1 MKLSYKKIVFLVVAL
16 LAIVVALW
24 YALTIGNVTQIKAVS
39 TSPADWALE
48 VFDKVQTTYWKK
60 STENDLANLF
70 GLAIEKVSGD
80 KAGLTLTT
88 KKQFDELLSKL
99 LSVKTNDEKKK
110 LVTEV
115 ASVVLYNLPPAGRNA
130 LYTLRDETAL
140 RNEVK
145 NVDLGKDL
153 YGQLG
158 LAKGASTEEVEKS
171 YKKEE
176 EKLLA
181 EGTPEAKKKIEEL
194 SYAKSVLTDT
204 DTKANYDTAQIEPT
218 VFTKLLSPE
227 VYYIHIS
234 KFSPTTFDEF
244 VKASDNS
251 DKTKTLKA
259 LVLDVRGNIGG
270 AVDIMPYFMGLFL
283 GQNEY
288 AYDFFYQDIYEPNKT
303 KLGKLPSL
311 SKFKHMVLL
320 TDGLTQS
327 SAEIMTATLKRF
339 NKAIVVGK
347 TTRGWGTIEN
357 TFPIETTI
365 DPAEKYSLFL
375 VHRITLRDDSQPI
388 EGRGVD
394 PHVDTTKSDWKNTL
408 SDYVTYQPLFEAVKN
423 IATKSPIR

>member
-1 MKLSYKKIVFLVVAL
+1 MKMSYRTVVFLVVL
-16 LAIVVALW
+16 LVVVATAII
-24 YALTIGNVTQIKAVS
+24 YFKPGGVS
-39 TSPADWALE
+39 NEKRKVGTSPTDWALE
-48 VFDKVQTTYWKK
+48 VFDKIQTTYWKK
-60 STENDLANLF
+60 STENDLASLF

-80 KAGLTLTT
+80 KPGTTLISR
-88 KKQFDELLSKL
+88 KQLDELLTKRL
-99 LSVKTNDEKKK
+99 LSKTNDERKKF
-110 LVTEV
+110 VTDM
-115 ASVVLYNLPPAGRNA
+115 ASVVLYNLPPTGRNS
-130 LYTLRDETAL
+130 LYTLRDVTAL

-145 NVDLGKDL
+145 NVDPKKDL
-153 YGQLG
+153 YGELG
-158 LAKGASTEEVEKS
+158 LAKGASTVDVEKS
-171 YKKEE
+171 YKKET

-181 EGTPEAKKKIEEL
+181 EGTPEAKKKIAEL
-194 SYAKSVLTDT
+194 SYAKKVLTDT

-227 VYYIHIS
+227 VYYIYIS

-244 VKASDNS
+244 VKASDSS

-288 AYDFFYQDIYEPNKT
+288 AYDFFYQDIFEPNKT

-339 NKAIVVGK
+339 NKAVVVGK

-357 TFPIETTI
+357 TFPIETII

-388 EGRGVD
+388 EERGVD
-394 PHVDTTKSDWKNTL
+394 PNVDITKSDWKNTL
-408 SDYVTYQPLFEAVKN
+408 ADYVTYQPLFAAVKS
-423 IATKSPIR
+423 IATKPPIK